1 MRVAIH
7 HETVYRYSRPADY
20 SIQYLRLTPRS
31 SGNQRILSWKLE
43 LPAPVRP
50 WLDGFG
56 NEAHVLVIDRPH
68 RELCIRARGEV
79 DLLEDGES
87 LGGAE
92 PLAADTF
99 LRSTRL
105 TAVDDALARFA
116 ESFRKQIQETPAAGL
131 KALMLGVRE
140 AVEYRSGT
148 TDVTTSA
155 REVFKAKAGVC
166 QDHAHVFIACCRHL
180 GVPARYVSG
189 YLATDRDGQMASHA
203 WAEALVPAQGF
214 ASFDVANRLAPAK
227 HHVKVAVGMDYL
239 DACPVRGFRR
249 GGSGESLEVEVRVA
263 EDAARLQAMQEQQ
276 QQ

>member
-7 HETVYRYSRPADY
+7 HETIYRYSRPADY
-20 SIQYLRLTPRS
+20 SIQYLRLTPKS
-31 SGNQRILSWKLE
+31 SGNQRILSWRLE

-50 WLDGFG
+50 WFDGFG

-68 RELCIRARGEV
+68 TELCIRAHGEV
-79 DLLEDGES
+79 DLLEVSEPP
-87 LGGAE
+87 APE
-92 PLAADTF
+92 PLAMDTF

-105 TAVDDALARFA
+105 TATDDALARFA
-116 ESFRKQIQETPAAGL
+116 ESFRKQIHESPAAGL

-140 AVEYRSGT
+140 AVEYKSGS

-155 REVFKAKAGVC
+155 RETFKSKAGVC
-166 QDHAHVFIACCRHL
+166 QDHTHVFIACCRHL
-180 GVPARYVSG
+180 GIPARYVSG

-203 WAEALVPAQGF
+203 WAEAAVPGQGF
-214 ASFDVANRLAPAK
+214 ASFDVANRLSPAK

-249 GGSGESLEVEVRVA
+249 GGSGESMEVDVRVA
-263 EDAARLQAMQEQQ
+263 QDATSLQALQEQQ
-276 QQ
+276 QQQ